1 MPPKTVDARGDRAMA
16 GRTMKYTEKVL
27 QPGETIRFSSRV
39 HWIVYLRGIVFIVLG
54 IVVGVLLRRFVP
66 NSTGGYSIPA
76 LIAIGVGLFFGILSL
91 IGAWWQRFITE
102 VVVTNRR
109 IIYKRG
115 FLKRQT
121 FEMNMEKVESVR
133 VDQSIFGRM
142 LGYGTVVIRG
152 TGSSFEPLPLIDHP
166 LEFRNYVTAG

>member
-1 MPPKTVDARGDRAMA
+1 MRYAD
-16 GRTMKYTEKVL
+16 KVL
-27 QPGETIRFSSRV
+27 QEGETIRFSSRV
-39 HWIVYLRGIVFIVLG
+39 HWVVYLRGIVLIVLG
-54 IVVGVLLRRFVP
+54 VVVAVLLQKFVP
-66 NSTGGYSIPA
+66 NSSNSYDIPA
-76 LIAIGVGLFFGILSL
+76 LIAIAVGLFFGIVSL

-142 LGYGTVVIRG
+142 LGYGTVIIRG
-152 TGSSFEPLPLIDHP
+152 TGSSFEPLPTIDHP
-166 LEFRNYVTAG
+166 LEFRNYVTAT

>member
-1 MPPKTVDARGDRAMA
+1 
-16 GRTMKYTEKVL
+16 MKYAQKVL
-27 QPGETIRFSSRV
+27 QEGETIRFSSRV

-54 IVVGVLLRRFVP
+54 VIVALLIRHFFP
-66 NSTGGYSIPA
+66 NPSDGYSMIGAWIA
-76 LIAIGVGLFFGILSL
+76 LGVGLFFGILSL

-102 VVVTNRR
+102 MVVTNRR

-142 LGYGTVVIRG
+142 FGYGTVVIRG
-152 TGSSFEPLPLIDHP
+152 TGSSFEPLPTMDHP

>member
-1 MPPKTVDARGDRAMA
+1 MRYA
-16 GRTMKYTEKVL
+16 EKVL
-27 QPGETIRFSSRV
+27 QEGETIRFSSRV

-54 IVVGVLLRRFVP
+54 IVVGVLLRQFVP
-66 NSTGGYSIPA
+66 NSTDSYSIPA
-76 LIAIGVGLFFGILSL
+76 LIAIGIGLFFGILSL

-102 VVVTNRR
+102 IVVTNRR
-109 IIYKRG
+109 IIFKRG

-142 LGYGTVVIRG
+142 LGYGTVIIRG